1 MFSNKKPKN
10 NFQNKKKES
19 GFSCQR
25 ANVGANSARFIAL
38 IIININ
44 KLKEIILNEVKEK
57 MHFILLCVICG
68 VHKQTFYL
76 KKNPHVTDNSKNK
89 LNCSDN
95 SPLWTNTFRF

>member
-1 MFSNKKPKN
+1 
-10 NFQNKKKES
+10 
-19 GFSCQR
+19 
-25 ANVGANSARFIAL
+25 
-38 IIININ
+38 
-44 KLKEIILNEVKEK
+44 